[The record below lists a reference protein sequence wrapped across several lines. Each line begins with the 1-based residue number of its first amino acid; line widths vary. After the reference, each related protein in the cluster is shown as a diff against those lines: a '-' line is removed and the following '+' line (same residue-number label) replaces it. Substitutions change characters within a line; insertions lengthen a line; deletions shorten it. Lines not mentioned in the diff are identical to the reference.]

1 MDDCISTDPFS
12 GGMNNR
18 VLRFD
23 GVVVLILLC
32 SRMGETRLLRL
43 DIFVK
48 VAEDES
54 NYRGQSPRDQ
64 RSSLVAIRMSIQ
76 VSYFLME
83 VVSHPG
89 ATGGI

>member
-1 MDDCISTDPFS
+1 M
-12 GGMNNR
+12 GG
-18 VLRFD
+18 
-23 GVVVLILLC
+23 
-32 SRMGETRLLRL
+32 TRLLRL

-54 NYRGQSPRDQ
+54 NYRGQSPSTVDQ

-76 VSYFLME
+76 VSHFLME

-89 ATGGI
+89 ATGGV